1 MNFKIDAFN
10 LFKDEFEKQKIHCES
25 LAKAKNKKSR
35 QIFLINFFAPSIAEL
50 NFTNWVKLFD
60 LGKITNSNIVYY
72 PMTKPK
78 NSKTT
83 FTPLEWEIIK
93 DRPEDC
99 IIEVLHDEATWTE
112 DEIETRVTQL
122 YNLKAGDEIDLSD
135 ELTFA
140 IIEDCIQGT
149 FMDRMAD
156 EINNYGYSDRITQ
169 GQWSALVR
177 ASKSIERKTGVEFS
191 YGLAAVSE
199 RGWCTHER
207 PW

>member
-1 MNFKIDAFN
+1 
-10 LFKDEFEKQKIHCES
+10 
-25 LAKAKNKKSR
+25 
-35 QIFLINFFAPSIAEL
+35 
-50 NFTNWVKLFD
+50 
-60 LGKITNSNIVYY
+60 
-72 PMTKPK
+72 MTKPK

-83 FTPLEWEIIK
+83 FTPLEWKIIK

-99 IIEVLHDEATWTE
+99 IIEVLHYESTWTE
-112 DEIETRVTQL
+112 DEIETRVIQL

-149 FMDRMAD
+149 FMDRIAD

-199 RGWCTHER
+199 RGWCTYDR